1 MSVYT
6 RNHYGVG
13 MQMFDHLPPRLRQ
26 LARDNHDLNVG
37 FILVALD
44 DGMTEDEIVKA
55 IKEGSSWLTK

>member
-6 RNHYGVG
+6 QNHYGVG

-26 LARDNHDLNVG
+26 LARENNDVNVG

-44 DGMTEDEIVKA
+44 DGMTEDEIIEA
-55 IKEGSSWLTK
+55 IRRNDGWLTK

>member
-1 MSVYT
+1 
-6 RNHYGVG
+6 

-26 LARDNHDLNVG
+26 LARENRDLNVG